1 MSPTKVSNYM
11 YYLPWNP
18 SSVDFW
24 FAVKTMAPVDVP
36 IATRQN
42 TETSPKAAINIH
54 WLDLCN
60 A

>member
-1 MSPTKVSNYM
+1 M